1 MRRLRKY
8 FTGVVQGLSGNKSFL
23 VRFQDG
29 CEKVMNLNQ
38 PTAVILEKILVTE
51 EYEVPR
57 ISEKQNEKFR
67 LEKGCYI
74 VCFCVV

>member
-1 MRRLRKY
+1 M
-8 FTGVVQGLSGNKSFL
+8 VQGLFGKKRFL

-29 CEKVMNLNQ
+29 FEKVMNLNQ
-38 PTAVILEKILVTE
+38 PTAVIVEKSPVTE

-57 ISEKQNEKFR
+57 ISEKHNNTVP